1 MREKLRTSRG
11 ETLVEVLASV
21 LVCSLS
27 IMLLLGAVTA
37 STNIDLQVQAADGE
51 YYTALTK
58 AERQSKAKSSPVGES
73 GEGESDISA
82 ASGGA
87 KVTVT
92 SEDGK
97 TATISAAEDDKN
109 GLHFYGAGRLLSYA
123 MDPPPETGLDVTGG
137 GG

>member
-37 STNIDLQVQAADGE
+37 STDIDLQAQNADGE
-51 YYTALTK
+51 YYAALTK
-58 AERQSKAKSSPVGES
+58 AERQSKVKLPPDD
-73 GEGESDISA
+73 ESDISPDA
-82 ASGGA
+82 VGA
-87 KVTVT
+87 KVTVVNG
-92 SEDGK
+92 DGK
-97 TATISAAEDDKN
+97 TAEIPAVGDGEN
-109 GLHFYGAGRLLSYA
+109 GLHFYGTDRLLSYA
-123 MDPPPETGLDVTGG
+123 VDKPEPPAPPGTGG

>member
-37 STNIDLQVQAADGE
+37 SADIDLQAQNADGE
-51 YYTALTK
+51 YYAALTK
-58 AERQSKAKSSPVGES
+58 AERQSKVELLPDD
-73 GEGESDISA
+73 ESDISPDA
-82 ASGGA
+82 VGS
-87 KVTVT
+87 KVTVVNG
-92 SEDGK
+92 DGK
-97 TATISAAEDDKN
+97 TAKLTAVEEGEN
-109 GLHFYGAGRLLSYA
+109 GLHFYGTERLLSYA
-123 MDPPPETGLDVTGG
+123 VDKPEPSAPPGTGG

>member
-37 STNIDLQVQAADGE
+37 STDIDLQAQNADGE
-51 YYTALTK
+51 YYAALTK
-58 AERQSKAKSSPVGES
+58 AERQSKVKLPPDD
-73 GEGESDISA
+73 ESDISPDVV
-82 ASGGA
+82 GA
-87 KVTVT
+87 KVTVVNG
-92 SEDGK
+92 DGK
-97 TATISAAEDDKN
+97 TAEIPAVEDDKD
-109 GLHFYGAGRLLSYA
+109 GLHFYGTDRLLSYA
-123 MDPPPETGLDVTGG
+123 VDKPEPPAPPGTGG